1 MTSSRPRTT
10 PRRAE
15 DASGLPPAFSSTK
28 REILL
33 ILKREG
39 QADLRSLSE
48 QLGITK
54 MAVHKHAKDLESQHL
69 IERIPVRG
77 QPGRPRLA
85 LRLAPSASNLF
96 PKAYAGLTCAALAFV
111 EKRLG
116 REAVEELLRGRQA
129 ALLSEYREGV
139 RADSLAERVRRL
151 AALRQRDGYMA
162 ESRKGKRGSL
172 EILEYNCPILAVA
185 ETYWEACRAETEMF
199 QRVLGARVEASHR
212 VVAGDPVC
220 RFRITPKRPQGDAS

>member
-1 MTSSRPRTT
+1 MASPRRPGT
-10 PRRAE
+10 PRSVE
-15 DASGLPPAFSSTK
+15 DGRGLPPAFASTK

-48 QLGITK
+48 RLGITR
-54 MAVHKHAKDLESQHL
+54 MAVHKHARDLEAQHL

-77 QPGRPRLA
+77 RPGRPRLA
-85 LRLAPSASNLF
+85 LRLAPAASNLF

-111 EKRLG
+111 EERLG

-129 ALLSEYREGV
+129 ALLSEYREDV
-139 RADSLAERVRRL
+139 RADSLPERVERL

-162 ESRKGKRGSL
+162 EARKGKQGSL

-185 ETYWEACRAETEMF
+185 ERYWEACRTETEMF
-199 QRVLGARVEASHR
+199 SRVLGANVEASHR
-212 VVAGDPVC
+212 VVAGDSVC
-220 RFRITPKRPQGDAS
+220 RFKITPKGRGAA